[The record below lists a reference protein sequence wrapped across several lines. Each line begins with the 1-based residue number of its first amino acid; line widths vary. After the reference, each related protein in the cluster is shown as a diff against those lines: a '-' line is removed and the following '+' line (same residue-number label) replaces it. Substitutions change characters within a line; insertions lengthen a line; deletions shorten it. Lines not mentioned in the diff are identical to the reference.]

1 MIFHLDLSI
10 QLPKHSPPSLLPTH
24 KPKTSSSRNY
34 RWRWGKV
41 FSPLIAVLSPLMAWP
56 TDFIIHVGH
65 FLFYFLISILVS
77 SHLYV
82 KIESFL
88 KSKKSYPNQAERYD
102 DLLLIIHSVFLM
114 INQCLW
120 SAYLIIHSGKSF
132 KASCSHGH
140 G

>member
-1 MIFHLDLSI
+1 MPLKPEWGTDGGGGKSSVH
-10 QLPKHSPPSLLPTH
+10 SLL
-24 KPKTSSSRNY
+24 
-34 RWRWGKV
+34 
-41 FSPLIAVLSPLMAWP
+41 FSLLSWHGLLI
-56 TDFIIHVGH
+56 FIIHVGH

-77 SHLYV
+77 GHLYV

-88 KSKKSYPNQAERYD
+88 KSKKSYPNHAERYD

-114 INQCLW
+114 INQCLL

-132 KASCSHGH
+132 KASCCHGH